1 MHLYMVAIGAAMLTT
16 LITLVLGVLAMSG
29 GGATDRTVSNPL
41 MWARVGFQAL
51 TIILLV
57 IAIRFH

>member
-29 GGATDRTVSNPL
+29 GGTTDRTVSNPL

-57 IAIRFH
+57 IAIRFR